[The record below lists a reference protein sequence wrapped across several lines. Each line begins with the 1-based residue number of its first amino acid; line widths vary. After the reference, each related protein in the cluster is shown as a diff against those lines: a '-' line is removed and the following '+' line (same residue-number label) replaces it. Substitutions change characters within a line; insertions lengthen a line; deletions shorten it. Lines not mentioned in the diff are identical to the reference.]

1 LKRGGNFYS
10 LDVLKLIVKMK
21 TLLRVAF
28 FSLVLGIALS
38 FNATVQAQETVKST
52 VDEMPVPP
60 GGITGLTN
68 YMIQNLKYPIAAKE
82 ANVQGMVVVSFIV
95 TAEGKVEGVEV
106 LRGIGSGCDQEAVRV
121 ISQSGT
127 WTPAKKEG
135 KTVATKMTLPVQFKL

>member
-1 LKRGGNFYS
+1 
-10 LDVLKLIVKMK
+10 MK
-21 TLLRVAF
+21 TLLRIAF

-38 FNATVQAQETVKST
+38 FNATVQAQETVNST

-60 GGITGLTN
+60 GGITGLTD
-68 YMIQNLKYPIAAKE
+68 YMIQNLKYPIPAKE
-82 ANVQGMVVVSFIV
+82 AKVQGMVVISFIV
-95 TAEGKVEGVEV
+95 TSEGNVENVEV
-106 LRGIGSGCDQEAVRV
+106 LRGIGSGCDEEAVRV

>member
-1 LKRGGNFYS
+1 
-10 LDVLKLIVKMK
+10 MK

-28 FSLVLGIALS
+28 FWLVLGIGLS
-38 FNATVQAQETVKST
+38 FNATAQAQETVNST

-68 YMIQNLKYPIAAKE
+68 HMIQNLKYPSAAKE
-82 ANVQGMVVVSFIV
+82 AKVQGMVVISFIV
-95 TAEGKVEGVEV
+95 SSEGKVENVEV
-106 LRGIGSGCDQEAVRV
+106 LRGIGSGCDEEAVRV

-135 KTVATKMTLPVQFKL
+135 KTVASKMTLPVQFKL

>member
-1 LKRGGNFYS
+1 
-10 LDVLKLIVKMK
+10 MK
-21 TLLRVAF
+21 TLLRIAF

-38 FNATVQAQETVKST
+38 FTSTVQAQEIVKST

-68 YMIQNLKYPIAAKE
+68 YMIQNLTYPSAAKE

-95 TAEGKVEGVEV
+95 TAEGKVEHVEV
-106 LRGIGSGCDQEAVRV
+106 LRGIGSGCDEEAVRV
-121 ISQSGT
+121 ISNSGT

-135 KTVATKMTLPVQFKL
+135 KAVATKMTLPVQFKL

>member
-1 LKRGGNFYS
+1 
-10 LDVLKLIVKMK
+10 MK
-21 TLLRVAF
+21 TLLRIAF
-28 FSLVLGIALS
+28 LSLSLGIALS
-38 FNATVQAQETVKST
+38 FNATVQAQETGKSN

>member
-1 LKRGGNFYS
+1 M
-10 LDVLKLIVKMK
+10 DVLKLIVKMK